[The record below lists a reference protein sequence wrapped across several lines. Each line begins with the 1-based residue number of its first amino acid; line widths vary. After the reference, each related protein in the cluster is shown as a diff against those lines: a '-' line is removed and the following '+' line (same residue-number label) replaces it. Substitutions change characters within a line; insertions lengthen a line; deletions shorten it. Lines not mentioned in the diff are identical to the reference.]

1 MSTRVVHYINQFFA
15 GVGGEDQ
22 ASVGP
27 ETRPGA
33 VGPGRKLAAALKGL
47 GDYELTTTVFCGDD
61 YAASEPRAAE
71 EILKLIRDA
80 GGEIVIAGPAFGSGR
95 YGIACG
101 RVAAAAAAAGL
112 PAVAG
117 MDPANPGLP
126 EVGSAVAIDSGDAA
140 RHMGTALDKM
150 ASAAVML
157 ATGGTPGASEGV
169 IAGAGAGGAR
179 TNAVVEARAAERAIT
194 LALARLAGGTATE
207 ISAPDFGQVPPASPI
222 ADPAQSLVAI
232 LTEGA
237 LVPFGNP
244 DRLESA
250 RAKHWFRYPLD
261 GRDSLPSGEWQS
273 VHGGFSTV
281 MANADPHRMLP
292 LDVARELEKAG
303 AIRKLHAEY
312 LTTAGNGTAVADAT
326 HFGVEWAA
334 ELRRA
339 GVQAAI
345 LTST

>member
-1 MSTRVVHYINQFFA
+1 MTTKVVHYINQFFA

-22 ASVGP
+22 ARVGP
-27 ETRPGA
+27 QTRSGA
-33 VGPGRKLAAALKGL
+33 VGPGRRLAAALSGL
-47 GDYELTTTVFCGDD
+47 GDYELVATVFCGDD
-61 YAASEPRAAE
+61 YAASEPQAAE
-71 EILKLIRDA
+71 EILTLIA
-80 GGEIVIAGPAFGSGR
+80 GAGAEVVIAGPAFGSGR
-95 YGIACG
+95 YGIACA
-101 RVAAAAAAAGL
+101 RVASAANAAGL

-126 EVGSAVAIDSGDAA
+126 EVGQAVAIDSGDAA
-140 RHMGTALDKM
+140 RQMGTALDKM
-150 ASAAVML
+150 AAAAVML
-157 ATGGTPGASEGV
+157 ATGGTPGPEQGV
-169 IAGAGAGGAR
+169 IGGAGAGAR
-179 TNAVVEARAAERAIT
+179 TNAVVEARAAERAVS
-194 LALARLAGGTATE
+194 LALARLAGSTATE
-207 ISAPDFGQVPPASPI
+207 ISPPDFGHVPPASPI
-222 ADPAQSLVAI
+222 ADPAQALVAI

-250 RAKHWFRYPLD
+250 RAKHWYRYPLD
-261 GRDSLPSGEWQS
+261 GRDSLPTGEWQS

-281 MANADPHRMLP
+281 IANADPHRLLP

-303 AIRKLHAEY
+303 AIRKLHTEY

>member
-1 MSTRVVHYINQFFA
+1 MKVVHYINQFFA

-22 ASVGP
+22 ATAGP
-27 ETRPGA
+27 AMRPGP
-33 VGPGRKLAAALKGL
+33 VGPGRKLAATLKGL
-47 GDYELTTTVFCGDD
+47 GDYDLVATVFCGDD
-61 YAASEPRAAE
+61 YAASEHPAPE
-71 EILKLIRDA
+71 EILALIREA
-80 GGEIVIAGPAFGSGR
+80 GAEMVIAGPAFGSGR
-95 YGIACG
+95 YGIACA
-101 RVAAAAAAAGL
+101 RVAAAAAAAGM

-126 EVGSAVAIDSGDAA
+126 EVGGAVAVNSGDAA
-140 RHMGTALDKM
+140 RHMGTALERM
-150 ASAAVML
+150 AAAGVLL
-157 ATGGTPGASEGV
+157 ATGGTPGEAEGR
-169 IAGAGAGGAR
+169 IGQAGGAR
-179 TNAVVEARAAERAIT
+179 TNALAAANAAERAVA
-194 LALARLAGGTATE
+194 LALQRLGGAGATE
-207 ISAPDFGQVPPASPI
+207 IKLPDFGHVPPAAPI
-222 ADPAQSLVAI
+222 KDAREALVAI

-261 GRDSLPSGEWQS
+261 GRAALPTGEWQS

-281 MANADPHRMLP
+281 IANADPHRMLP
-292 LDVARELEKAG
+292 LDVARELEAAG
-303 AIRKLHAEY
+303 AIRKLHTEY

>member
-1 MSTRVVHYINQFFA
+1 MKVVHYINQFFA

-22 ASVGP
+22 AGVGP
-27 ETRPGA
+27 ALRPGP
-33 VGPGRKLAAALKGL
+33 VGPGRKLAAALAAL
-47 GDYELTTTVFCGDD
+47 GDHELVATVFCGDD
-61 YAASEPRAAE
+61 YAASDPGAAAE
-71 EILKLIRDA
+71 IVALVREA
-80 GGEIVIAGPAFGSGR
+80 GGEALIAGPAFGSGR
-95 YGIACG
+95 YGIACA
-101 RVAAAAAAAGL
+101 RVAAAAVAGGL

-126 EVGSAVAIDSGDAA
+126 EIGPAVAIDSGDAA
-140 RHMGTALDKM
+140 RHMGTALEKL
-150 ASAAVML
+150 AAAVVLL
-157 ATGGTPGASEGV
+157 AGGGTPGPEQGV
-169 IAGAGAGGAR
+169 IGAAGAGARRNGLAP
-179 TNAVVEARAAERAIT
+179 ASAAERAVR
-194 LALARLAGGTATE
+194 LALARLGGATSTE
-207 ISAPDFGQVPPASPI
+207 IRPPNFGQVPPATPI
-222 ADPAQSLVAI
+222 PDPADALVAI

-237 LVPFGNP
+237 LVPMGNP

-250 RAKHWFRYPLD
+250 RAKHWFRYSLD
-261 GRDSLPSGEWQS
+261 GRATLPSGEWQS

-281 MANADPHRMLP
+281 VANADPHRLLP
-292 LDVARELEKAG
+292 LDVARELEAAG
-303 AIRKLHAEY
+303 AIKRLHSEY